1 MTALAFPL
9 SGPASAQRPRPV
21 ASTRPRTDAKA
32 VPKLR
37 YIVVLLAGIFAI
49 LGGQLLLSIAVSG
62 GAYEIASLK
71 SQVRQSE
78 QKLQIVGEEI
88 SALNA
93 PDTLATLAGSMGMI
107 ADNNP
112 AYVRLSD
119 GAVVGEASP
128 AEAHSSGQV
137 YAVTA
142 GTESLVQPDIVTEVF
157 ATISQTQAVE
167 AEASLALEEAA
178 AQAAAT
184 AVEAPAPAQSTPAV
198 TTNAPTAVA
207 PEAPV
212 KRFGGSL
219 PSPVTH

>member
-157 ATISQTQAVE
+157 ATISQTQALE
-167 AEASLALEEAA
+167 AEASLALEAA